1 MDKEDEDNY
10 DAFNGNGNL
19 DDISEIDNNDAWSL
33 ISSYFSENN
42 LVSHQINSFNNFIDK
57 DIKKIVEEEN
67 KIIIGKENLEKK
79 KNKPSGKKE
88 KEEEEEEEKEKEK
101 GKKKGK
107 GKGKEKGKKKKIQ
120 MDDDDKFE
128 ITFGD
133 IKIGPSPTFK
143 EKDGYNHFIFPN
155 EARIRNLD
163 YTSPIDIEINWKQIN
178 KNGEIKGEGNSNEN
192 IGKMPIMV
200 RSNRCNLITQMHNI
214 ENDIQKECEFDQG
227 GYFIINGSE
236 RVIIPQERMA
246 NNIVY
251 VSKKVE
257 KSGII
262 YQAKISSNRGIWLP
276 QKFSVKITQENK
288 SLCDLNITVKIPYT
302 KDIPFVILFRALG
315 ILNDEDIINYI
326 VFDENDTKMKDLLI
340 NSLYLN
346 NEERERNKCLIK
358 IAESKANKS
367 SYKSSNNDNE
377 DIQNANEN
385 DENIKIQ
392 RARELLTKYLL
403 PHISI
408 EEGSE
413 NQKAF
418 FIGYMIY
425 RLLNCFLGRADD
437 DDRDHYARKRLD
449 ISGALLSN
457 LFRQL
462 FKKFKERTT
471 FSIISNIKNDKDL
484 LYGINNDEITKGLNY
499 SLSTGNWSKGK
510 GGEFLRSGVTQSL
523 KRLTYLATLSHLRTV
538 NTPLDKSGKIA
549 KPRQLHNTH
558 WGMLCPCE
566 TPEGQGCGLVKNLSL
581 MTSVSVGTDCDII
594 KDILEKN
601 FSSKFSK
608 LNKINIKENK
618 AKIFINGNWFGV
630 TNSPK
635 ELTENLRNFRRTGDI
650 CKEVSIAY
658 DHFDHEIKINS
669 DIGRV
674 LRPLLIV
681 EKNRENKSKL
691 KITKQDIKNL
701 TNKTKF
707 DDLVM
712 TGKIE
717 YLDVQEEEFS
727 LIAMQKEDLL
737 KELRPNYYTAY
748 THCEIHPAMILG
760 VSASIIPFPDHNQS
774 PRNLYQSSMGK
785 QAIGVYS
792 SNYNTRMDTSGH
804 ILFYPQKPL
813 AFSKSSNIL
822 NYNEMPSGIN
832 AIVAIMCYTG
842 YNQEDSIIMNQS
854 SIDRGLFRSCFFR
867 TYTSEERNDA
877 DYKRHE
883 HFENPKKSIPPKSK
897 DSENKDKD
905 SENKIK
911 EPEYKYKDLGEE
923 GLISPGIPVS
933 GNAVIIGKTM
943 DNPDSNINER
953 IDISERIRH
962 DESGI
967 IESVMFSMN
976 EQGYRIAKV
985 KCRNIRIPQIGDK
998 FASRHGQKGTIGM
1011 TYRQEDLPFTLE
1023 GITPDIIVNPHA
1035 IPSRMTIGHLI
1046 ECLNSKKVVL
1056 KDRISSQDYDATPFT
1071 IDFSVDSISNQLH
1084 ELGYQR
1090 HGNEAMFNGFTGK
1103 KEDILIFIGPTFYQ
1117 KLKHMV
1123 TDKIYSRSIGKY
1135 DILTRQPPEGRSRK
1149 GGLRFGEMERDCM
1162 ISHGA
1167 SLFLK
1172 ERLFEVSDKYNVY
1185 VCGRCGIIGEVERY
1199 EDGRLGCH
1207 MCNNTDKISEVSLP
1221 YCCKLLF
1228 QELMAMHIKPKMRLK
1243 RV

>member
-1 MDKEDEDNY
+1 MDKEDEDNH

-19 DDISEIDNNDAWSL
+19 DDKSEIDNDDTWSL
-33 ISSYFSENN
+33 ITSYFSQNN

-57 DIKKIVEEEN
+57 DIKKIVEENN
-67 KIIIGKENLEKK
+67 KIIIVKENLEKK
-79 KNKPSGKKE
+79 RNKTPVKKE
-88 KEEEEEEEKEKEK
+88 KEEEEKEKEEEEEKEEKEEEEK
-101 GKKKGK
+101 RKGK
-107 GKGKEKGKKKKIQ
+107 GKGKGKRKGKKKESI

-133 IKIGPSPTFK
+133 INIESSPIHIEK
-143 EKDGYNHFIFPN
+143 EGLNHCIFPN

-163 YTSPIDIEINWKQIN
+163 YASPLDIEIKWKQIN
-178 KNGEIKGEGNSNEN
+178 KNGEIKREGKTNEN

-200 RSNRCNLITQMHNI
+200 RSNKCNLNTQMQEI

-236 RVIIPQERMA
+236 RVIVPQERMA

-251 VSKKVE
+251 VSKKDE
-257 KSGII
+257 KSGLIW
-262 YQAKISSNRGIWLP
+262 QAEIRSNRGLWVP
-276 QKFSVKITQENK
+276 QKFSIKIKQKNK
-288 SLCDLNITVKIPYT
+288 SLCDLKITVKIPYT
-302 KDIPFVILFRALG
+302 DEIPFETLFGALG
-315 ILNDEDIINYI
+315 ILKDEEIINYI
-326 VFDENDTKMKDLLI
+326 VFDENDTKMKDLLT
-340 NSLYLN
+340 NSLFSN
-346 NEERERNKCLIK
+346 NKARERNECLRD
-358 IAESKANKS
+358 IASKSLNK
-367 SYKSSNNDNE
+367 KDQDQVQAQ
-377 DIQNANEN
+377 DIQ
-385 DENIKIQ
+385 
-392 RARELLTKYLL
+392 RTRELLTKYLL

-413 NQKAF
+413 NQKAY

-425 RLLNCFLGRADD
+425 RLLNFFLGRADE

-462 FKKFKERTT
+462 FQKFKEKTK
-471 FSIISNIKNDKDL
+471 FNIISNIKKNREL
-484 LYGINNDEITKGLNY
+484 LNGIDRDDITKGLNY
-499 SLSTGNWSKGK
+499 SLSTGNWLKGK
-510 GGEFLRSGVTQSL
+510 GGEYLNSGVTQSL
-523 KRLTYLATLSHLRTV
+523 KRLTFLATLSHLRTV
-538 NTPLDKSGKIA
+538 NTPLDKSTKIA

-566 TPEGQGCGLVKNLSL
+566 TPEGKGCGLVKNLSL
-581 MTSVSVGTDCDII
+581 MTSVSVGTDCEII
-594 KDILEKN
+594 KDILKKN
-601 FSSKFSK
+601 FSSEFSE
-608 LNKINIKENK
+608 LNRINIKENK

-635 ELTENLRNFRRTGDI
+635 ELTENLRKFRRTGDI
-650 CKEVSIAY
+650 CQEVSIVY
-658 DHFDHEIKINS
+658 DHIDNEIKINS

-674 LRPLLIV
+674 LRPLFLV
-681 EKNRENKSKL
+681 EKNKENKSKL
-691 KITKQDIKNL
+691 KITKEDIKNL
-701 TNKTKF
+701 TNKVNITKF
-707 DDLVM
+707 DDFVKI
-712 TGKIE
+712 GKIE

-727 LIAMQKEDLL
+727 LIAMQKEDLS
-737 KELRPNYYTAY
+737 KVLRPNYYTAY
-748 THCEIHPAMILG
+748 THCEIHPSMILG

-785 QAIGVYS
+785 QAIGIYS
-792 SNYNTRMDTSGH
+792 SNYNTRMDTLGH

-813 AFSKSSNIL
+813 AYPKSSDIIF
-822 NYNEMPSGIN
+822 YNELPSGIN

-877 DYKRHE
+877 DFKRYE
-883 HFENPKKSIPPKSK
+883 HFENPKIKIPSKSK
-897 DSENKDKD
+897 DSENKNEAPDYK
-905 SENKIK
+905 
-911 EPEYKYKDLGEE
+911 YKYKDLGNE

-933 GNAVIIGKTM
+933 GNTVIIGKTM
-943 DNPDSNINER
+943 DNSDPKINER

-967 IESVMFSMN
+967 IESVMLSMN
-976 EQGYRIAKV
+976 EKGYRIAKV

-1056 KDRISSQDYDATPFT
+1056 KDRIDLKDYDATPFT
-1071 IDFSVDSISNQLH
+1071 NDFSIDSISNQLH

-1103 KEDILIFIGPTFYQ
+1103 KEDILTFIGPTYYQ

-1123 TDKIYSRSIGKY
+1123 VDKIYSRSTGKY
-1135 DILTRQPPEGRSRK
+1135 DILTRQPPEGRSRN

-1172 ERLFEVSDKYNVY
+1172 ERLFEVSDKYEVY
-1185 VCGRCGIIGEVERY
+1185 VCSRCGLIGEVESY

-1207 MCNNTDKISEVSLP
+1207 FCNKSDKIAEVSLP

-1228 QELMAMHIKPKMRLK
+1228 QELMAMHIKPRMKLK